1 MEHSLLVHSEFFIHL
16 FLFGNEDMDR
26 GLVVFSLFMKDWIL
40 RSQNIGGIMNKTY
53 VM

>member
-26 GLVVFSLFMKDWIL
+26 GLVVFFLYERLDPQVSEYW
-40 RSQNIGGIMNKTY
+40 RNHE
-53 VM
+53 